1 MHVPSDE
8 EIVRRVQKG
17 EKESFSV
24 LVERYENKI
33 TRYGRKFLSGGA
45 DIQDLTQEIF
55 VKAYVNIQS
64 VDTSKKFSSWLY
76 RVAHNEFV
84 NALKKKKREPFLFF
98 DVDELFSHPVSPET
112 ADRKAYQNEL
122 EHVLKHCLEALHPKY
137 KEPLILYYF
146 EELSYQEISE
156 VLHIPV
162 ATVGV
167 RLGRGRALLKEKCSS
182 LHS

>member
-8 EIVRRVQKG
+8 EIVRQVQQG
-17 EKESFSV
+17 DRESFGI
-24 LVERYENKI
+24 LVERYEDKI
-33 TRYGRKFLSGGA
+33 TRYGRKFLSRSS
-45 DIQDLTQEIF
+45 DIQDLVQEIF

-98 DVDELFSHPVSPET
+98 DVDELFPHPVAPQT
-112 ADRKAYQNEL
+112 ADRKAFQNEL
-122 EHVLKHCLEALHPKY
+122 EHALHACLEKLHPKY
-137 KEPLILYYF
+137 KEPLVLYYF
-146 EELSYQEISE
+146 EELSYQEISDI
-156 VLHIPV
+156 LHIPI

-167 RLGRGRALLKEKCSS
+167 RLGRGRALLKEACK
-182 LHS
+182 LLQ